1 VLEQQSGPS
10 GQIGGI
16 LNGNPDYL
24 HPTPKPGQ
32 MRLWCWNSIAHGADG
47 LLFFRWRSLPYGSE
61 SHWNGLLL
69 HDERI
74 AWRLQEAELLGKE
87 IARCAPV
94 LLGTNCVSQAAILY
108 DFENESH
115 SRIEHFTGQHRD
127 TSDLAVYQALSERHL
142 LTDLRPLS
150 SVHDA
155 GSLASYKVLF
165 YPHAHILTASDTRI
179 LEEYVEEGG
188 TLVFGCWSGYRDK
201 NHWCYDTEG
210 RAFYEA
216 FVGVRVADF
225 TVVPPDEKSE
235 ISFAG
240 STGCVEAPIFNEVL
254 EVHDGEVDVLASY
267 AASYYA
273 GTPAV
278 TLRRK
283 GKGSVIHFGSFFT
296 RQNVSAL
303 LETLEI
309 QDPIRIW
316 VDVPAAVEAIS
327 RSDGIEQFCF
337 LLNFADQPQR
347 LNFEQPAYDL
357 IGNCALQGPEFIPA
371 FGVFFVRIGS
381 ATK

>member
-1 VLEQQSGPS
+1 
-10 GQIGGI
+10 
-16 LNGNPDYL
+16 
-24 HPTPKPGQ
+24 
-32 MRLWCWNSIAHGADG
+32 M
-47 LLFFRWRSLPYGSE
+47 
-61 SHWNGLLL
+61 
-69 HDERI
+69 
-74 AWRLQEAELLGKE
+74 
-87 IARCAPV
+87 
-94 LLGTNCVSQAAILY
+94 
-108 DFENESH
+108 
-115 SRIEHFTGQHRD
+115 
-127 TSDLAVYQALSERHL
+127 
-142 LTDLRPLS
+142 
-150 SVHDA
+150 
-155 GSLASYKVLF
+155 F

-201 NHWCYDTEG
+201 NHWCYDAEG

-235 ISFAG
+235 ISFTG

-254 EVHDGEVDVLASY
+254 EVHDGDVDVLASY

-278 TLRRK
+278 TLLRK

-303 LETLEI
+303 LDALEI

-316 VDVPAAVEAIS
+316 ADVPAAVEAIS

-347 LNFEQPAYDL
+347 LNFKQPALILSETAPFKVPNSFRHLAYFSSASDL
-357 IGNCALQGPEFIPA
+357 QPMTMQASSLLAALLSAFAITRNNGRRKNGRPTLMRCATWA
-371 FGVFFVRIGS
+371 FALFASASSPGAESSQIQENIISSGCRRFWIMRLSDNSRSSSAHRHQLLRNGS
-381 ATK
+381 